1 MHHPKINWAVGNQK
15 ASRRGINMVEVAVS
29 SLIVGVMLV
38 ASLRVVGQSFLTQRL
53 NADRATGQFL
63 ADALLNE
70 ALQRNYMEPGASS
83 SGITRES
90 GELANNRSNYDDVD
104 DFNAY
109 TESPPK
115 SKSNSVLTGF
125 EKWARTVSV
134 RWVNHADLT
143 QVSSSESG
151 VKRVVVEVRR
161 DGTLVATAT
170 GFRSNVP

>member
-1 MHHPKINWAVGNQK
+1 MRQTRSKRALEFGKP
-15 ASRRGINMVEVAVS
+15 SRRGINMVEVAIS
-29 SLIVGVMLV
+29 SVIVGVMLV

-70 ALQRNYMEPGASS
+70 ALQYSYMEPGAAS

-109 TESPPK
+109 NESPPK
-115 SKSNSVLTGF
+115 TKSNSELIGF
-125 EKWARTVSV
+125 EKWARNVSV